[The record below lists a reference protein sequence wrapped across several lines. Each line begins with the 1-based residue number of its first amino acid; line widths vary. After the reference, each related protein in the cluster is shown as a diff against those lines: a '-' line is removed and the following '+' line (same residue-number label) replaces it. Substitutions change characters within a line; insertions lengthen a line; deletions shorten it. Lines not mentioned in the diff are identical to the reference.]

1 MQHEKEELRAQVQK
15 SEEEIERR
23 DETIADQRDRI
34 SRLQIQV
41 DTTTSF
47 ALPLQP
53 PVTSNSTCT
62 SRSPSFASPSF
73 ASLMLVLASHPR
85 QVGASSA
92 SGGAKAFL
100 DELIGVK
107 EKYAV
112 EAQRAKQEAEAAKRN
127 VEVVTRENEEK
138 ERLIR

>member
-1 MQHEKEELRAQVQK
+1 M
-15 SEEEIERR
+15 
-23 DETIADQRDRI
+23 
-34 SRLQIQV
+34 
-41 DTTTSF
+41 
-47 ALPLQP
+47 
-53 PVTSNSTCT
+53 
-62 SRSPSFASPSF
+62 
-73 ASLMLVLASHPR
+73 

-112 EAQRAKQEAEAAKRN
+112 EAKRAKEEAELAKRN